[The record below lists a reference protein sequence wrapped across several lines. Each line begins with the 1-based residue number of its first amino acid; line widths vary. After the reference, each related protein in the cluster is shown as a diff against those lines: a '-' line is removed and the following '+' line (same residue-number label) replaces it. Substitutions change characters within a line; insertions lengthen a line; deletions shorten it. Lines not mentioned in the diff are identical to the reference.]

1 MPIRSL
7 SRGYS
12 HNDWGNNHAVF
23 LISFCNRSRLPKWV
37 GFCPCKN
44 ENFSNFDA
52 GCPNFMSLQIIEYA
66 AHMQQQAL
74 AWRAAGKRLGLVP
87 TMGYL
92 HEGHLSLMRLLR
104 PRCDLLITSIFVNPL
119 QFGPKED
126 FAQYPRDLARD
137 MKLCASAGGDV
148 VFYPVVE
155 DIYPKNFHTHV
166 EVEYLTET
174 LCGPWRPGHFRGV
187 TTVVCKLFNIVQ
199 PHFAAFGQKDAQQVV
214 VIERMVQDLNMPIEI
229 VVGPTLREP
238 DGLAMSSRNVYLSPA
253 ERQQATALYHA
264 LTLAEHMIRD
274 GERDAAKIVLA
285 MQALLRREI
294 SAPVIEYVEI
304 VDRATLHPLPT
315 LHGGIVVALAVR
327 LGRTRLIDNFM
338 LSVE

>member
-1 MPIRSL
+1 
-7 SRGYS
+7 
-12 HNDWGNNHAVF
+12 
-23 LISFCNRSRLPKWV
+23 
-37 GFCPCKN
+37 
-44 ENFSNFDA
+44 
-52 GCPNFMSLQIIEYA
+52 MSIQIIEFA
-66 AHMQQQAL
+66 ATMQQQAL
-74 AWRAAGKRLGLVP
+74 AWRAENKRLGFVP

-104 PRCDLLITSIFVNPL
+104 PRCEVLMTSIFVNPR

-126 FAQYPRDLARD
+126 FAQYPRDLQRD
-137 MKLCASAGGDV
+137 VKLCESAGGNV
-148 VFYPVVE
+148 VFHPAVE

-199 PHFAAFGQKDAQQVV
+199 PHLAAFGQKDAQQVV

-238 DGLAMSSRNVYLSPA
+238 DGLAMSSRNIYLSPT

-264 LTLAEHMIRD
+264 LTLAERMIRG
-274 GERDAAKIVLA
+274 GERDPAQIIPA
-285 MQALLRREI
+285 MKSLIQHEVT
-294 SAPVIEYVEI
+294 SPVIEYIEI
-304 VDRATLHPLPT
+304 VDRAALHPVQAIA
-315 LHGGIVVALAVR
+315 GEIIIALAVR
-327 LGRTRLIDNFM
+327 ISRTRLIDNFM
-338 LSVE
+338 LKI